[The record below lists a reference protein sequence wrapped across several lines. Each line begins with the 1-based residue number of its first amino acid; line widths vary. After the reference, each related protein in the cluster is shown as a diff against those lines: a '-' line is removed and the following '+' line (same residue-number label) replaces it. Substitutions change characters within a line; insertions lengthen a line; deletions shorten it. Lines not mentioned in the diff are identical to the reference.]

1 MDTSSQGFILREL
14 AAGVSFEEVIE
25 KTDATVIDKRSK

>member
-1 MDTSSQGFILREL
+1 MDTSAEGFILREL
-14 AAGVSFEEVIE
+14 ATGVTFEEVLD

>member
-1 MDTSSQGFILREL
+1 MDTSPEGFILREI
-14 AAGVSFEEVIE
+14 AAGVSFEEVLE